1 MKTVRNEILPRRAF
15 RWLLSFTLI
24 ELLIV
29 VAIIGILA
37 ALLLPALVAA
47 RTSAKVSSCAANL
60 RQIQL
65 GIVMYADDYNDVI
78 PVDDGSGNIGSKLW
92 PARLAS
98 VTGPPYNNQ
107 KYSGTVWTCPLADS
121 DIPKPH
127 WLFVDRWS
135 AHYGLNSQ
143 LDAGVTAYTNGGTPT
158 FAKVYRLS
166 RQRPDMLLL
175 ADGGL
180 SYFGGGGFY
189 INQTCFATG
198 FYNPAWPFDSRYVK
212 VGRAHGGGV
221 NEAFCD
227 GHVARV
233 ITNTTAMLG
242 PAVQ

>member
-1 MKTVRNEILPRRAF
+1 MKAARNQPLPRR
-15 RWLLSFTLI
+15 RLQGLHSFTLI

-29 VAIIGILA
+29 VAIIGVLA
-37 ALLLPALVAA
+37 ALLLPALVTA
-47 RTSAKVSSCAANL
+47 RTSAKLSSCASNL
-60 RQIQL
+60 RQIQI
-65 GIVMYADDYNDVI
+65 GIIMYADDFYDVI
-78 PVDDGSGNIGSKLW
+78 PVDDGSGQPGSKLW
-92 PARLAS
+92 PARLAGA
-98 VTGPPYNNQ
+98 TGPPYNNQ

-127 WLFVDRWS
+127 WLYVDRWS

-143 LDAGVTAYTNGGTPT
+143 LDAGSDYSTGVLRWNV
-158 FAKVYRLS
+158 VYRLS

-180 SYFGGGGFY
+180 SFYGGGGFY